1 MLCRV
6 SVQQLWA
13 VLSSGSL
20 LKSDKSRV
28 NFIDWLFVLYDSK
41 SVHFSANRQ
50 VFFS

>member
-13 VLSSGSL
+13 VLSSASL

-28 NFIDWLFVLYDSK
+28 NFIGWLFVLYDVK
-41 SVHFSANRQ
+41 SVYFSANQ
-50 VFFS
+50 MSFFS